1 MTTQS
6 FDITGDKTGTK
17 YNIHIIAEHPLK
29 IGTGAPDIHAIMSR
43 FETGL
48 MQLGMSPL
56 TAQVERMDE
65 PWGEYESQ
73 GWVRRMP
80 EALLMAVGKALDGF
94 KAQADDPD
102 SDVDVIF
109 DEEHP
114 SATVLAAALLAHRKE
129 VNSR

>member
-1 MTTQS
+1 MPTHT

-17 YNIHIIAEHPLK
+17 FNIHIIAEHPLK

-43 FETGL
+43 FETGM
-48 MQLGMSPL
+48 MQLNLTPL

-65 PWGEYESQ
+65 QWGEFESQ

-80 EALLMAVGKALDGF
+80 EALLLAVAKMLDGF
-94 KAQADDPD
+94 KAQADDPE

-114 SATVLAAALLAHRKE
+114 PVTTIASALLAHRKE